1 MAGDDAR
8 RVADSLRAEIEA
20 GTIPAGS
27 KLDSGDKLANRFGVH
42 RGTALKAIRM
52 LADEGYVTVA
62 RRQAAV
68 VRARPRHLTVVRD
81 RNVYRDE
88 IGYFF
93 DKNAKDW
100 RAIGT
105 PTRGLAVPPD
115 HIADLLGVPRGQDVL
130 TRDRL
135 MGPTD
140 PPRVLQLATSY
151 LPMTLVAELPLLGA
165 EQTGPGGIYDRL
177 EEHFQTALT
186 WRETIS
192 ARLPNGEEQS
202 ALGISAVIPVLVV
215 TRETLVPRN
224 GDPLVAEVNETRMAA
239 EQFAVSYTVQRDSS
253 AQWPRKEA
261 A

>member
-8 RVADSLRAEIEA
+8 RVADALRAEIDA

-27 KLDSGDKLANRFGVH
+27 KLDSGDKLALRFGVH
-42 RGTALKAIRM
+42 RGTALKAVRM

-68 VRARPRHLTVVRD
+68 VRTRPRHLTVVRD

-88 IGYFF
+88 LGYFF
-93 DKNAKDW
+93 DKNAKTW

-115 HIADLLGVPRGQDVL
+115 HVADLLGVPRRQDVL

-151 LPMTLVAELPLLGA
+151 LPMALVAEIPALGA
-165 EQTGPGGIYDRL
+165 EKTGPGGIYDRL
-177 EEHFQTALT
+177 EEYFRAALT

-192 ARLPNGEEQS
+192 ARLPNSEEQS
-202 ALGISAVIPVLVV
+202 TLGISPVIPVLVV
-215 TRETLVPRN
+215 TRETLVRR
-224 GDPLVAEVNETRMAA
+224 GEETLVAEVNETRMAA
-239 EQFAVSYTVQRDSS
+239 EQFAVSYAVQRDAS
-253 AQWPRKEA
+253 AMWPREEA